1 VTLKTTELMAAS
13 VSTTTTTTTSGSSN
27 VPSVEALCKVLGQ
40 RAAAAAA
47 KDDDDHVR
55 SVVQCGD
62 GLEDELGAKVLR
74 GRRRQEVTLGKK
86 WTLHATPAAIHEK
99 DYSSGDSSSYFEEM
113 MKVSARRQ
121 SKWKEQFHKL
131 ANKTRRKK
139 PLLEE
144 EREECVEKMKKPLE
158 KKLKQ
163 IRRNSTSTFST
174 QLPVETLEK
183 KKKQPPRRHSLFIQ
197 RVSDLLQDETGVA
210 EVFNPRIP
218 LNPSPPPTK
227 GAGDKLDEIRQ
238 IKQLESIST
247 LLQESLWSDRV
258 EGLEKLAELSS
269 SSLSLSEPAVFSALS
284 KVVHLATNG
293 CLRNI
298 RTALSR
304 QATST
309 FREMFVGLGPGMDV
323 FLERGLADGLLSKM
337 MDTNAFIKKEVQ
349 EALEAMVQSCSPTR
363 VGIILEN
370 VGSKHRN
377 SLVRLETVRL
387 LGMFIRH
394 VSPTATLQ
402 LHPERVLPM
411 LLRFLDEPSTRIREL
426 GKKALLQLLFLP
438 AFDSTLQRVVEVDS
452 IHKAR
457 PKLERIK
464 CN

>member
-1 VTLKTTELMAAS
+1 VTLKTTELMAAT
-13 VSTTTTTTTSGSSN
+13 VSTTTTTSSSGGSSS

-74 GRRRQEVTLGKK
+74 GRRRGEVTLGKK
-86 WTLHATPAAIHEK
+86 WTAIHEK

-113 MKVSARRQ
+113 MKASVRRQ
-121 SKWKEQFHKL
+121 SKWKEQFDKL
-131 ANKTRRKK
+131 ANKTRPKK
-139 PLLEE
+139 PHLVEQ
-144 EREECVEKMKKPLE
+144 EREGCLEKVKKKPLE
-158 KKLKQ
+158 KKKLIQQ

-174 QLPVETLEK
+174 QLPVEVLEK

-210 EVFNPRIP
+210 EVFKPRIP

-238 IKQLESIST
+238 IKTLESIST
-247 LLQESLWSDRV
+247 LLQESVWSDRV
-258 EGLEKLAELSS
+258 EGLEKLAELS

>member
-1 VTLKTTELMAAS
+1 VTLKTTELAAS
-13 VSTTTTTTTSGSSN
+13 VSTTTTTSSSSGSSS
-27 VPSVEALCKVLGQ
+27 VPSVEALCKVLVQ
-40 RAAAAAA
+40 RAAAAAAA
-47 KDDDDHVR
+47 KDDDDYVR

-86 WTLHATPAAIHEK
+86 WTLPATPAAIDEK
-99 DYSSGDSSSYFEEM
+99 DDYSSGDSSSPSYFEEM

-144 EREECVEKMKKPLE
+144 EREGCVEKMKKPLE
-158 KKLKQ
+158 KKKLIKQ

-174 QLPVETLEK
+174 QLPVEILEK
-183 KKKQPPRRHSLFIQ
+183 KKKQPPARHSLFIQ
-197 RVSDLLQDETGVA
+197 RVSDLLQDEPGVEK
-210 EVFNPRIP
+210 EVFKPRIR
-218 LNPSPPPTK
+218 LNPSPPPPTR

-258 EGLEKLAELSS
+258 EGLEKLAQLSSSS

-284 KVVHLATNG
+284 KVVQLATNG
-293 CLRNI
+293 CLRDI

-304 QATST
+304 QVTST

-363 VGIILEN
+363 VTN
-370 VGSKHRN
+370 QPFMYS
-377 SLVRLETVRL
+377 TVEIPL
-387 LGMFIRH
+387 STF
-394 VSPTATLQ
+394 
-402 LHPERVLPM
+402 LHPF
-411 LLRFLDEPSTRIREL
+411 FLS
-426 GKKALLQLLFLP
+426 FL
-438 AFDSTLQRVVEVDS
+438 SRWG
-452 IHKAR
+452 
-457 PKLERIK
+457 
-464 CN
+464 